1 MEHDDCGFSH
11 ADNRHAEPGVHLS
24 GGEAVKLAVVGVGNA
39 GCRLANQILETEQ
52 TTGRDLCNGNTL
64 LINSTEPTFDTT
76 AHVPEARR
84 LTIGDVYWEA
94 DGADIDGD
102 PDLAAEIA
110 REEKNDIIRAFDHI
124 EFHEVDGILVIA
136 GLGRGTG
143 GGAGAV
149 VIDHLKAICDEPVYA
164 VGVLPADSEG
174 EQEALTAARS
184 LQSFVSKADNV
195 IAFDNDAWLDGE
207 RPTGSAPDNRLGD
220 DEAGSEGNDASS
232 EDDDTADDEASPSRP
247 ESDGSGYATVNA
259 ALAERLVALFAAG
272 EFRDPSADEY
282 RMDPSD
288 IIRALDTGG
297 VSTIGYASFDLPQPG
312 GIRSWVRALTDRFA
326 WIPEPSWVSA
336 PPHSDEDTPTDAAKI
351 NRLVREA
358 ARSKLTL
365 PCEISSAE
373 RALVVLSGPSKTLS
387 RQGFEGGRYWLEKEA
402 DIVDVMAG
410 DELNE
415 RATALTAVVLLSN
428 VTDVDRIAEIQE
440 TAVEHQQSLRTDG
453 KQYGTAR
460 SE

>member
-1 MEHDDCGFSH
+1 MEHDDHGFSH
-11 ADNRHAEPGVHLS
+11 AERVHEDHRNAEHITSAIRHAESGVHLPR
-24 GGEAVKLAVVGVGNA
+24 GEAVKLAVVGVGNA
-39 GCRLANQILETEQ
+39 GCRLVNQILEAEQ
-52 TTGRDLCNGNTL
+52 TTGRNLCNGNTL
-64 LINSTEPTFDTT
+64 LINSTEPTFDAT

-94 DGADIDGD
+94 DGTDIDGD

-207 RPTGSAPDNRLGD
+207 RPTGGALDNRP
-220 DEAGSEGNDASS
+220 E
-232 EDDDTADDEASPSRP
+232 DDTADDEAPPSRP
-247 ESDGSGYATVNA
+247 ESDGSGYAAVNA

-272 EFRDPSADEY
+272 EFREPSAEEY

-312 GIRSWVRALTDRFA
+312 RLRSWVRALSDRFA
-326 WIPEPSWVSA
+326 WIPEPSWASA
-336 PPHSDEDTPTDAAKI
+336 TPRGDEDTPTDAAKI

-365 PCEISSAE
+365 PCEVSSAE
-373 RALVVLSGPSKTLS
+373 RALVVLSGPSKTVS

-428 VTDVDRIAEIQE
+428 VTDVDRITEIQE
-440 TAVEHQQSLRTDG
+440 TAVEHQQSLRTEG

>member
-1 MEHDDCGFSH
+1 MEHDDRGFSH
-11 ADNRHAEPGVHLS
+11 TEPGVHLP

-52 TTGRDLCNGNTL
+52 TTGRDLCTGNTL

-84 LTIGDVYWEA
+84 LTIGEVYWEA

-124 EFHEVDGILVIA
+124 EFHQVDGILVIA

-195 IAFDNDAWLDGE
+195 IAFDNDAWLDGDC
-207 RPTGSAPDNRLGD
+207 PTGGAPDNRPEDDTVD
-220 DEAGSEGNDASS
+220 DEA
-232 EDDDTADDEASPSRP
+232 TPSRP
-247 ESDGSGYATVNA
+247 ESDGSGYAAVNA

-272 EFRDPSADEY
+272 EFREPSADEY

-297 VSTIGYASFDLPQPG
+297 VSTIGYASFDLPQPS
-312 GIRSWVRALTDRFA
+312 GIRSWVRSLSDRFA

-336 PPHSDEDTPTDAAKI
+336 TPHSDEDAPTDAAKI

-373 RALVVLSGPSKTLS
+373 RGLVVLSGPSKTLS

-453 KQYGTAR
+453 RQYGTAR